1 MSANNV
7 QDTWKSMSA
16 HQREQG
22 GFSGGGN
29 SWRDPSSAQQPVTA
43 GSPPP
48 PIGALLETI
57 TYVELTTLSA
67 EAKHDAIIKD
77 CEFLASFD
85 LTKGKSTFIT
95 VPDNLQSSPSLESQL
110 TMLCLGMP
118 PMWTSVVEKKQLQE
132 DPSGRQYFRD
142 QNAARFP
149 DHPMEPAARALLVQQ
164 PTLKTSEINIFA
176 CGSTLGNLLNFVRH
190 VDKPFRIVVE
200 VVGETVFFVRREKKP
215 DETMDDP
222 RGYGHTFPEAY
233 TSVLGE
239 VSDSASHQRM
249 SGYEFAGLKC
259 VVRSEGDGFLE
270 HLAGP
275 EYQDAISVKL
285 PEVEGVT
292 MRAGGLRVPQEAVFD
307 VKTRSIKKKD
317 EDIMA
322 GELPRLYMRQ
332 IPNFVMGYFEENIII
347 RDITGDLKD
356 WQEKHKE
363 DLAIL
368 GVLLHKIVEIVKA
381 IPEGKCEI
389 YYAGAGGLEVRS
401 VLEDAPSALSL
412 GLRDVWA
419 AQDAGLA
426 EDE

>member
-1 MSANNV
+1 MSTNNM
-7 QDTWKSMSA
+7 QGAWKSMSA
-16 HQREQG
+16 HQRGQG
-22 GFSGGGN
+22 GFSGGGSN
-29 SWRDPSSAQQPVTA
+29 WRDPPNAQQPVTA
-43 GSPPP
+43 GPPPP

-85 LTKGKSTFIT
+85 LTKGKSTLIT
-95 VPDNLQSSPSLESQL
+95 VP
-110 TMLCLGMP
+110 GMP
-118 PMWTSVVEKKQLQE
+118 PKWTSVVEKKQLQE

-164 PTLKTSEINIFA
+164 PTLKSSRINIFA

-249 SGYEFAGLKC
+249 IGYEFAGFKC
-259 VVRSEGDGFLE
+259 VVRSEGDRFLE

-275 EYQDAISVKL
+275 DYQDAISVKL
-285 PEVEGVT
+285 AEVEGVT
-292 MRAGGLRVPQEAVFD
+292 MRAGGLRVPQEAIFD

-317 EDIMA
+317 EDILA

-332 IPNFVMGYFEENIII
+332 IPNFVLAFHERGLFREENIII

-356 WQEKHKE
+356 WEEKHKK

-368 GVLLHKIVEIVKA
+368 GALLHKIVEIVKA
-381 IPEGKCEI
+381 LPEKKCELS
-389 YYAGAGGLEVRS
+389 YAAGAGGLEIHD

-412 GLRDVWA
+412 GLRDVWV
-419 AQDAGLA
+419 AQDAELA
-426 EDE
+426 EGE

>member
-1 MSANNV
+1 MSANNM
-7 QDTWKSMSA
+7 QGTWKSMSA
-16 HQREQG
+16 HQRGQG
-22 GFSGGGN
+22 GFSSGGSN
-29 SWRDPSSAQQPVTA
+29 WRDLSSTQQPVDT
-43 GSPPP
+43 GKPPP
-48 PIGALLETI
+48 PIGTLLDTI
-57 TYVELTTLSA
+57 KHIDIPVTSVEA
-67 EAKHDAIIKD
+67 EAAATIKN

-85 LTKGKSTFIT
+85 LTKGKSTLIT
-95 VPDNLQSSPSLESQL
+95 VP
-110 TMLCLGMP
+110 GMP

-164 PTLKTSEINIFA
+164 PTLKSSGINIFA

-200 VVGETVFFVRREKKP
+200 VVGETVFFIRREKKP
-215 DETMDDP
+215 DETMEDP
-222 RGYGHTFPEAY
+222 RGYGHTVPEAY

-239 VSDSASHQRM
+239 VSDSASHQRII
-249 SGYEFAGLKC
+249 GYEFAGFKC

-275 EYQDAISVKL
+275 DYQDAVSVKL
-285 PEVEGVT
+285 PEVQGMI

-317 EDIMA
+317 EDILA

-332 IPNFVMGYFEENIII
+332 ISNFVLAFHERGLFREENIIV

-356 WQEKHKE
+356 WEEMHE
-363 DLAIL
+363 SDLAIL
-368 GVLLHKIVEIVKA
+368 GALIRKIVEIVKA
-381 IPEGKCEI
+381 LPEKKYEVS
-389 YYAGAGGLEVRS
+389 YAGAGGLEIHD
-401 VLEDAPSALSL
+401 VLEDAPSALSPL
-412 GLRDVWA
+412 LRGVWA
-419 AQDAGLA
+419 AQYGGLA